1 MQQGFITH
9 QARVLA
15 TIWPGVCRRTTDM
28 LQLNCSVSVNPAHA
42 HVIGKTNWDG
52 SFLSC
57 VWLPCHSCWCSC
69 LGQDELRWFFQ
80 LFGCEAL
87 LQEIFMGIDRCEKK
101 ETVAFTVCIVKVLL
115 AAQKNVKKYRHERS
129 CETGWGILTWSV
141 VFVAMNCATL
151 GQSWPNLQLHE
162 RSLF

>member
-1 MQQGFITH
+1 
-9 QARVLA
+9 
-15 TIWPGVCRRTTDM
+15 M

-87 LQEIFMGIDRCEKK
+87 LQEIFMGIDRSEKK

-115 AAQKNVKKYRHERS
+115 AAQKMLWMCMRGAVKLAGAFLPDQLSLWWWIVQLLASPDQIYNYTKGACFRNTLRLVWMDD
-129 CETGWGILTWSV
+129 CTG
-141 VFVAMNCATL
+141 FDF
-151 GQSWPNLQLHE
+151 
-162 RSLF
+162 R